1 MVSTHV
7 TQQVCR
13 NFLAALQHFAYF
25 PGQHCRQKHR
35 YAQTDVCSLAGIM
48 DTVTRVDSRVGP
60 HLDTEA
66 NLAQPTL
73 RLQCRQ
79 SVPLAQSP
87 LCHQQLRLDTAM
99 LLLCG
104 QVCTDA
110 LAICCSISWQ
120 TPSLL
125 LYPYLLAFQTHV
137 SSENVALQA

>member
-25 PGQHCRQKHR
+25 LGQHCRQKHR

-73 RLQCRQ
+73 RFQSRQ
-79 SVPLAQSP
+79 SVPPAQSP
-87 LCHQQLRLDTAM
+87 DSLFRHQQLRLDAAM
-99 LLLCG
+99 LLVCG

-125 LYPYLLAFQTHV
+125 LYPLSFSNLFSAV
-137 SSENVALQA
+137 KL

>member
-13 NFLAALQHFAYF
+13 TFLTVLEHFAYF

-79 SVPLAQSP
+79 SLPLAQSP
-87 LCHQQLRLDTAM
+87 DSLISHQQLRLDTAI
-99 LLLCG
+99 LL
-104 QVCTDA
+104 VCTDA
-110 LAICCSISWQ
+110 LAVCCSISWQ
-120 TPSLL
+120 TPSFL
-125 LYPYLLAFQTHV
+125 LYTHLLAFQTHV
-137 SSENVALQA
+137 STENVTLQA